1 VQVSARRE
9 ECVEGEMINK
19 QELVAKMQSFL
30 DLWERT
36 KDIQYY
42 YEYQKYFKQLKDEIN
57 K

>member
-1 VQVSARRE
+1 MEKEV
-9 ECVEGEMINK
+9 INK
-19 QELVAKMQSFL
+19 KAIVSLMQSFL

-57 K
+57 KRY